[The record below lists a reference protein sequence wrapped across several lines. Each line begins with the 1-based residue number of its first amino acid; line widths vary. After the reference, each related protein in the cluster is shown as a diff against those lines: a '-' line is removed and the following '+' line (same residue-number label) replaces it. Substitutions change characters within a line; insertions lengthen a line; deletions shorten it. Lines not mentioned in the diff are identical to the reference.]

1 MNVTTEEIHAVI
13 PGCKQL
19 VESVSDGG
27 FSSGSL
33 LHIDGKPGCFQ
44 MQIAKMLAEAYGCYH
59 PVVLG
64 VADISIRTDCIA
76 EMLRAPSIDGSPKV
90 AIFTDADREQEILYS
105 LLPYLED
112 TFSIVMADGHCL
124 PQAIKFEVNWLP
136 RKPFLAAIKEV
147 FRIKDCFKFEY
158 NVSSGE
164 ALFSASNGCPE
175 LAVALMNKCAK
186 AKNRN
191 DFAMQVTESVS
202 TIKKATA
209 TLYADISDVENQSID
224 EVAKKIRLF
233 VQNVPW
239 RSAYEYL
246 TREVAMDALASPQVA
261 ATLGITKM
269 LMQARV
275 TTEAQ
280 FVMLC
285 LELATLARKKV

>member
-1 MNVTTEEIHAVI
+1 MNVTTAEIYAVI
-13 PGCKQL
+13 PGCQTL
-19 VESVSDGG
+19 VESVYDGG
-27 FSSGSL
+27 FTSGSL

-44 MQIAKMLAEAYGCYH
+44 MQIARMLAEAYGCSN

-76 EMLRAPSIDGSPKV
+76 EMLRAPSIDGSQKV
-90 AIFTDADREQEILYS
+90 VIFTDADREQEILFS
-105 LLPYLED
+105 LLPYLDD
-112 TFSIVMADGHCL
+112 TFTIIVSEGVCL
-124 PQAIKFEVNWLP
+124 HQAIKFEVNWLP

-147 FRIKDCFKFEY
+147 FRIKNCFKFEY

-164 ALFSASNGCPE
+164 ALYAASNGCPE

-191 DFAMQVTESVS
+191 EFAMQVTDSVG
-202 TIKKATA
+202 TIKKATV

-269 LMQARV
+269 LMQASV
-275 TTEAQ
+275 NTEAQ
-280 FVMLC
+280 FAMLC